1 MVNNFQIIFKKNIS
15 FFINETNTLINEI
28 KEKIDNIQLM
38 ELYSSHLDI
47 LDSIENQLL
56 LKVNGNYFN
65 IFLQYQDYVLIYE
78 LNENFIINMENELK
92 KAADNIILNI
102 NNEIN

>member
-1 MVNNFQIIFKKNIS
+1 
-15 FFINETNTLINEI
+15 
-28 KEKIDNIQLM
+28 M

-47 LDSIENQLL
+47 LDSIENQHL
-56 LKVNGNYFN
+56 LKVNGNSFN
-65 IFLQYQDYVLIYE
+65 LFLKYQDYVIIYE